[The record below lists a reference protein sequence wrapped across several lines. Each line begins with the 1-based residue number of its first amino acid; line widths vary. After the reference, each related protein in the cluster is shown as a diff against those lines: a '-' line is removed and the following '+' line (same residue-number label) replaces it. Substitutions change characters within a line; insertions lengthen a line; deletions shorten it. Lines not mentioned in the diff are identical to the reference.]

1 MLSFKEYADQ
11 HRITYESVRKQ
22 VSRYKKELAGH
33 ITKQNR
39 KQYLDDY
46 AVNFLNERRN
56 TNTVYVLNEDVK
68 TEAARN
74 EELQEENKKLLYK
87 IAQLQDQLNQVEREK
102 QQGIEAAA
110 KLQLIEASNEKL
122 EAKNEELITK
132 VAQLEQDKRALEKEC
147 DSYVPSIFGFFR
159 KKIG

>member
-11 HRITYESVRKQ
+11 HRISYESVRKQ
-22 VSRYKKELAGH
+22 VARYKKELAGH

-46 AVNFLNERRN
+46 AVEFLNERRN
-56 TNTVYVLNEDVK
+56 NNAVTVLSEDVK
-68 TEAARN
+68 TEAAKN

-87 IAQLQDQLNQVEREK
+87 IAQLQEQLNQTEREK
-102 QQGIEAAA
+102 QQGIEAMA
-110 KLQLIEASNEKL
+110 KLQLIEASNTKL

-132 VAQLEQDKRALEKEC
+132 VAQLEKDNASFVKT
-147 DSYVPSIFGFFR
+147 IFGLY
-159 KKIG
+159 KKKA